1 MHNKETFCILP
12 FVHFYTQPDGEVKPC
27 CIAGG
32 FNNKQ
37 SLREKSVEEIFNSE
51 EYKELRKDMLTGKR
65 NKVCDICYKKEDAG
79 EFSPRQNYNNNLSI
93 GGPCE
98 WTTPVVHEDYSVPI
112 EFQHVDIRFSNL
124 CNFKCRMCNHSF
136 SSHWYEDSKKIKV
149 RDHHIYAS
157 NENVKVI
164 EASKTITEDLLPY
177 LKKLKSV
184 YFAGGEPL
192 INEKHYN
199 LLVWLSENLEDTN
212 DTNGL
217 GTRKKLSMHYNT
229 NLSVLKY
236 RDYDFVK
243 YWSTFKRVHLAISC
257 DGIGAVGEYQRVGF
271 NHNTF
276 IDNLKQLQKH
286 ASSKPTTAPVDDISY
301 SFQYTTTIFNI
312 EHIFDFI
319 NFMKENKF
327 VDSEDCISFYYAWGP
342 LISVNNISETDK
354 KRITDMFEKNIK
366 TISSEVTRN
375 QLTAIVNYMNSSP
388 THEINLVE
396 ELVTKLDN
404 LHGTDYKNITNIRLT
419 EA

>member
-32 FNNKQ
+32 FDNKQ
-37 SLREKSVEEIFNSE
+37 SLRDKNLEDIFNSD
-51 EYKELRKDMLTGKR
+51 EYKQLRKDMLTGKR
-65 NKVCDICYKKEDAG
+65 NKMCDICYKKEDAG
-79 EFSPRQNYNNNLSI
+79 EFSPRHNYNNNLTI

-98 WTTPVVHEDYSVPI
+98 WTTPVIHEDYSVPI
-112 EFQHVDIRFSNL
+112 EFQHIDIRFSNL

-136 SSHWYEDSKKIKV
+136 SSHWYEDSQKIKV
-149 RDHHIYAS
+149 GNHHIYAT
-157 NENVKVI
+157 NENTKII
-164 EASKTITEDLLPY
+164 EASKTIIEDLLPY
-177 LKKLKSV
+177 LKNLKSV

-217 GTRKKLSMHYNT
+217 GARKKLSMHYNT

-243 YWSTFKRVHLAISC
+243 YWKKFKRVHLAISC
-257 DGIGAVGEYQRVGF
+257 DGIGNVGEYQRVGF
-271 NHNTF
+271 NHTTF
-276 IDNLKQLQKH
+276 IKNLKELQTY
-286 ASSKPTTAPVDDISY
+286 AISKSTTGQIDNISY

-312 EHIFDFI
+312 EHIFEFI
-319 NFMKENKF
+319 NFMMENKF
-327 VDSEDCISFYYAWGP
+327 IDSEDCINFYYAWGP
-342 LISVNNISETDK
+342 LMSVNNMSDTDK
-354 KRITDMFEKNIK
+354 RRITDMFTKNINN
-366 TISSEVTRN
+366 ISSEITKS

-388 THEINLVE
+388 THEISLLN
-396 ELVTKLDN
+396 ELVTKLDD
-404 LHGTDYKNITNIRLT
+404 LHGTDYKTITNIRL
-419 EA
+419 